1 MSLEA
6 DIPGVQDPGEG
17 RRIGIDV
24 GKARIGVAV
33 SDRAAM
39 LATPVETVYRLTGT
53 NDSDQADIDDLVDII
68 TEYEAVEVVVGL
80 PKTLKN
86 KGSASALDAADI
98 ARRITRR
105 ISPVPVRLA
114 DERLT
119 TVVAQSALHA
129 SGVNTKKGR
138 SVIDQAAAVEILQT
152 WLDGRSNYLSRAAQ
166 ESEGE
171 TL

>member
-6 DIPGVQDPGEG
+6 DLPGVDDPGIG
-17 RRIGIDV
+17 RRVGIDV

-33 SDRAAM
+33 SDRSAM
-39 LATPVETVYRLTGT
+39 LATPVETVYRLTTT
-53 NDSDQADIDDLVDII
+53 NDADQADIDDIVDII
-68 TEYEAVEVVVGL
+68 AEYQAVEVVVGL

-86 KGSASALDAADI
+86 KGSASALDAADMARRI
-98 ARRITRR
+98 ARRIAP
-105 ISPVPVRLA
+105 IPVRLA

-138 SVIDQAAAVEILQT
+138 AVIDQAAAVEILQT
-152 WLDGRSNYLSRAAQ
+152 WLDGRSHYLARAAQ

-171 TL
+171 A